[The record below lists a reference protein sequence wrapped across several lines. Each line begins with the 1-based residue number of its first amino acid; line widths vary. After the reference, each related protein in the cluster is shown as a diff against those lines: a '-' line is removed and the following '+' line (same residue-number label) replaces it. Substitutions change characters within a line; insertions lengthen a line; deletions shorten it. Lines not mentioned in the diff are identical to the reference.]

1 MPFALRAATVALAG
15 GLFFASLVSAF
26 SQSQGGEQKPA
37 APQSAEEKAKEE
49 KAKEARAKA
58 AHEFAEAAKL
68 PKNAG
73 LPECLWTGRLAA
85 SLLYRNDVDTTKR
98 YMDLYERFGCPP
110 DHLKLAIR
118 CVVRLWPRQ
127 GAEMLADR
135 VQACWVNPDIPPPS
149 LDQ

>member
-1 MPFALRAATVALAG
+1 MPFANRATAVALAG
-15 GLFFASLVSAF
+15 GLFFASFAPAF
-26 SQSQGGEQKPA
+26 SQSQDGEQKPA
-37 APQSAEEKAKEE
+37 VPQTAEE

-58 AHEFAEAAKL
+58 AREFAEAAKL

-98 YMDLYERFGCPP
+98 YMDLYDRFSCPA

-135 VQACWVNPDIPPPS
+135 VQACWVNPDTPPPS
-149 LDQ
+149 LGQ

>member
-1 MPFALRAATVALAG
+1 MPVALRVLAVAFAG
-15 GLFFASLVSAF
+15 GLFFACQAQSFA
-26 SQSQGGEQKPA
+26 QSQDGEQKPA
-37 APQSAEEKAKEE
+37 APQTAEEKAKEE

-58 AHEFAEAAKL
+58 AREFAEAAKL

-85 SLLYRNDVDTTKR
+85 SLLYRNDVDTTRR
-98 YMDLYERFGCPP
+98 YMDLYDRFGCPA

-135 VQACWVNPDIPPPS
+135 VQACWLNPDTPPPS
-149 LDQ
+149 LGQ

>member
-1 MPFALRAATVALAG
+1 MPFALRAAAVALAG
-15 GLFFASLVSAF
+15 GLFFASLLPAF
-26 SQSQGGEQKPA
+26 SQSQEGEQKPT
-37 APQSAEEKAKEE
+37 APQTTEEKAKEE

-58 AHEFAEAAKL
+58 AREFAEAAKL

-98 YMDLYERFGCPP
+98 YMDLYDRFGCPA

-135 VQACWVNPDIPPPS
+135 VQACWVNPDTPPPS
-149 LDQ
+149 LGQ

>member
-1 MPFALRAATVALAG
+1 MPFANRATAVALAG
-15 GLFFASLVSAF
+15 GLFFASFAPAF
-26 SQSQGGEQKPA
+26 SQNQGGEQKPVD
-37 APQSAEEKAKEE
+37 PQTAEE

-58 AHEFAEAAKL
+58 AREFAEAAKL

-98 YMDLYERFGCPP
+98 YMDLYDRFSCPA

-135 VQACWVNPDIPPPS
+135 VQACWVNPDTPPPS
-149 LDQ
+149 LGQ

>member
-1 MPFALRAATVALAG
+1 MPFALRVAAVALAG
-15 GLFFASLVSAF
+15 GLFFASLVPAF

-37 APQSAEEKAKEE
+37 IPQTAEE

-58 AHEFAEAAKL
+58 AREFAEAAKL

-85 SLLYRNDVDTTKR
+85 SRFYSNDVDTAKR
-98 YMDLYERFGCPP
+98 YMDLYERFTCPP

-135 VQACWVNPDIPPPS
+135 VQACWVNPDTPPPS

>member
-1 MPFALRAATVALAG
+1 MPFANRAAAVALAG
-15 GLFFASLVSAF
+15 GLFFAFLVPAF
-26 SQSQGGEQKPA
+26 SQSQDGEQKPA
-37 APQSAEEKAKEE
+37 APQTAEEKAKEE

-58 AHEFAEAAKL
+58 AREFAEAAKL

-98 YMDLYERFGCPP
+98 YMDLYDRFGCPA

-135 VQACWVNPDIPPPS
+135 VQACWVNPDTPPPS
-149 LDQ
+149 LVQ

>member
-1 MPFALRAATVALAG
+1 MSFANRATAVAFAG
-15 GLFFASLVSAF
+15 GLFFASFTPVF
-26 SQSQGGEQKPA
+26 SQSQNGEQKPA
-37 APQSAEEKAKEE
+37 VPLTTEE

-58 AHEFAEAAKL
+58 AREFAEAAKL

-85 SLLYRNDVDTTKR
+85 SLLYRNDVDTAKR
-98 YMDLYERFGCPP
+98 YMDLFERFSCPA

-118 CVVRLWPRQ
+118 CVLRLWPRQ

-135 VQACWVNPDIPPPS
+135 VQACWVNPDTPPPS

>member
-1 MPFALRAATVALAG
+1 MPFTLRVAAVALAG
-15 GLFFASLVSAF
+15 GLFFASLVPAF

-37 APQSAEEKAKEE
+37 APQTAEE

-58 AHEFAEAAKL
+58 AREFAEAAKL

-85 SLLYRNDVDTTKR
+85 SRFYSNDVDTAKR
-98 YMDLYERFGCPP
+98 YMDLYERFSCPS

-135 VQACWVNPDIPPPS
+135 VQACWVNPDTPPPS
-149 LDQ
+149 LGE

>member
-1 MPFALRAATVALAG
+1 MPVALRVIAVALAG
-15 GLFFASLVSAF
+15 GLFFACQAPAF
-26 SQSQGGEQKPA
+26 AQSQGGEQKP
-37 APQSAEEKAKEE
+37 PQTAEEKAKEE

-58 AHEFAEAAKL
+58 AREFAEAAKL

-85 SLLYRNDVDTTKR
+85 SLLYRNDIDTTKR
-98 YMDLYERFGCPP
+98 YMDLYERFSCPP

-127 GAEMLADR
+127 GAEILAER
-135 VQACWVNPDIPPPS
+135 VQACWLNPDTPPPPI
-149 LDQ
+149 DQ

>member
-1 MPFALRAATVALAG
+1 MPFTLRVAAVALAG
-15 GLFFASLVSAF
+15 GLFFASLVPAF

-37 APQSAEEKAKEE
+37 APQTAEE

-58 AHEFAEAAKL
+58 AREFAEAAKL

-85 SLLYRNDVDTTKR
+85 SRFYSNDVDTAKR
-98 YMDLYERFGCPP
+98 YMDLYERFTCPP

-135 VQACWVNPDIPPPS
+135 VQACWVNPDTPPPS
-149 LDQ
+149 LGE

>member
-1 MPFALRAATVALAG
+1 MPVAVRVLAVAFAS
-15 GLFFASLVSAF
+15 GLFFACQAPIF
-26 SQSQGGEQKPA
+26 AQSQEAEQKPA
-37 APQSAEEKAKEE
+37 VPLTAEEKAKEE
-49 KAKEARAKA
+49 KAREARAKA
-58 AHEFAEAAKL
+58 AREFAEAAKL

-85 SLLYRNDVDTTKR
+85 SLLYRNDIDTTRR
-98 YMDLYERFGCPP
+98 YMDLYDRFGCPA

-135 VQACWVNPDIPPPS
+135 VHGCWINPDIPPPS
-149 LDQ
+149 VGQ

>member
-1 MPFALRAATVALAG
+1 MPFANRAAAVALAG
-15 GLFFASLVSAF
+15 GLFFASLVPAF

-37 APQSAEEKAKEE
+37 APQTTEE

-58 AHEFAEAAKL
+58 AREFVEAAKL

-85 SLLYRNDVDTTKR
+85 SLLYRNDVDTAKR
-98 YMDLYERFGCPP
+98 YMDLYDRFTCPP

-135 VQACWVNPDIPPPS
+135 VQACWVNPDTPPSS